1 MAGLSV
7 RFRAFALLFAFLVG
21 LGLSTAPA
29 VGHRHEVGPRA
40 GAPVLDA
47 LDRDRLVVG
56 VVSRASEPVKLVWP
70 ADGLRTGRWGE
81 PRGGRSH
88 PGVDVDGQTGDA
100 VWAAGRGTVAWAGPA
115 PAGYSGYGTIVE
127 IDHGQG
133 VRTLYAHLSATE
145 VDMGDFVQAGEQV
158 GAMGTTGSVTGS
170 HLHFE
175 VRIGGQQ
182 VDPET
187 WLPPRRHR
195 AAPVEQSPERRTW
208 FY

>member
-7 RFRAFALLFAFLVG
+7 RCRAFALLFAFVVG

-29 VGHRHEVGPRA
+29 VGHRDEVGPRA

-56 VVSRASEPVKLVWP
+56 VVSRSSEPVKLVWP
-70 ADGLRTGRWGE
+70 ADGLRTGWWGE

-88 PGVDVDGQTGDA
+88 PGLDIDGETGDP
-100 VWAAGRGTVAWAGPA
+100 VSSAGRGTVVLAGPA
-115 PAGYSGYGTIVE
+115 PAGYSGFGTLVE

-133 VRTLYAHLSATE
+133 VRTLYTHLSATE
-145 VDMGDFVQAGEQV
+145 VETGDVVQAGEQV
-158 GAMGTTGSVTGS
+158 GAIGSTGNVTGS

-175 VRIGGQQ
+175 VRVGGQQ

-187 WLPPRRHR
+187 WLPPRQQG
-195 AAPVEQSPERRTW
+195 AVPVEPSPQRRSR
-208 FY
+208 FF